1 MLGQEASQQGC
12 ADAIRSTSIRHMRR
26 PIFIPALLLLASCG
40 ATETFS
46 RLDQCPPAEFGRP
59 GWIRACAGTGG
70 FVGGVVGGIVSI
82 ALLPVSYPLTLAA
95 KDGLGDSSRNELL
108 LWPVSTLSATGHCL
122 LGAPLDGV
130 DYVFRR
136 AWTEDPSPANPFEL
150 VPMAPPKVGGS
161 AASDESPGPTGPTGV
176 KAGG

>member
-1 MLGQEASQQGC
+1 MKPPFFIAAS
-12 ADAIRSTSIRHMRR
+12 MV
-26 PIFIPALLLLASCG
+26 FASCG
-40 ATETFS
+40 SVAPVS
-46 RLDQCPPAEFGRP
+46 DLDRYPPPEFGRP
-59 GWIRACAGTGG
+59 AWVRFCAGTGG
-70 FVGGVVGGIVSI
+70 LIGGIAGAVVSI

-108 LWPVSTLSATGHCL
+108 LWPVSALSATGHCL

-150 VPMAPPKVGGS
+150 IPMAPPKVGGS
-161 AASDESPGPTGPTGV
+161 ATADESPGPTGPTGA

>member
-40 ATETFS
+40 TTETFS

-70 FVGGVVGGIVSI
+70 FVGGVVGGIVSV

-108 LWPVSTLSATGHCL
+108 LWPVSFFAATGHFL
-122 LGAPLDGV
+122 LGAPVDGL

-136 AWTEDPSPANPFEL
+136 AWVGEDPPANTYEL
-150 VPMAPPKVGGS
+150 IPMEQPMVGSGADS
-161 AASDESPGPTGPTGV
+161 GTGAGAAAE
-176 KAGG
+176 GGGQK